1 MGNKNIN
8 KMDEKTNRIVFL
20 IKLLIFTLFFS
31 FFLFGTAFAISAN
44 ELAQKLGNFVNN
56 AIRVG
61 IILAFLSLVW
71 GGFLYLTSA
80 GNKNQ
85 LQKAKDQIFKSF
97 LGALLL
103 LTGLVFLRYIRV
115 EIPSLSPVQ
124 PEIITEIPKAL
135 TQKAGAYLPNAEIPV
150 ETYIKG
156 GEDNKSFLLDVE
168 LIKEIQKIF
177 EEELVPALK
186 KINEDADKIV
196 NLMNQCSCSAN
207 TEPKGGGTICTTKE
221 ETVGTSTIK
230 YCEKTDCWVEKC
242 VGDPCKNVRDDIARA
257 IQENMKDILRV
268 MEIKEKLE
276 GKIISMMEPI
286 AKFYYV
292 ITKGIQQ
299 CPDYLVLD
307 REYFS
312 QLKDLLHQQMGDIN
326 WVVTRVPFLE
336 EIKNLRKW
344 SFADFYCPKT
354 GLSPILPTTEQVNEI
369 EENLRERLNKAF
381 SKPEEQ
387 EELNSIEKSLREK
400 LGKLYP
406 EYELPSSCP
415 LSIPFG
421 EVMEKILE
429 PVTQLRD
436 NILLI
441 TALAKEM
448 TEELDNLHRVYFQC
462 GSDLCDRIGECGSAD
477 ANCPCERY
485 CRGTGCPMMDA
496 LAKKAIIWAKY
507 EAINN
512 FISTNQNLIKKIET
526 WMKQWEEI
534 ENRVRKRGTSLTQ
547 EEIKKIYQDY
557 PEAQEVVAFE
567 LMASRMHYCFAQPRE
582 VEAGWSLA
590 SCQASLGCLNPENKI
605 ISKTEEDCRCATST
619 ECVNSFPILKDYKC
633 RYFSPSWLQQYLPWL
648 VAILDFLGIHIEG
661 DCYNFNFFCC
671 RYK

>member
-1 MGNKNIN
+1 MDNKN
-8 KMDEKTNRIVFL
+8 TSL
-20 IKLLIFTLFFS
+20 IKILIFSFLFFS
-31 FFLFGTAFAISAN
+31 FFFGIAFAASAF
-44 ELAQKLGNFVNN
+44 ELAQKLRNFIDN

-61 IILAFLSLVW
+61 VILAFLSLVW
-71 GGFLYLTSA
+71 GGFLYLTST
-80 GNKNQ
+80 GNEKQ

-97 LGALLL
+97 LGVLILLAGWVIL
-103 LTGLVFLRYIRV
+103 SNIRV
-115 EIPSLSPVQ
+115 GLRELAPVEPLPIVEAPKNIP
-124 PEIITEIPKAL
+124 EKE
-135 TQKAGAYLPNAEIPV
+135 GMYLPFAEIPV

-207 TEPKGGGTICTTKE
+207 TEPKGGGTICTTQEK
-221 ETVGTSTIK
+221 TVGTTTIK

-257 IQENMKDILRV
+257 IQENMEDILKV

-292 ITKGIQQ
+292 ITKGMQQ
-299 CPDYLVLD
+299 CPDYLVFN
-307 REYFS
+307 REYLS
-312 QLKDLLHQQMGDIN
+312 AIKDIVQLKFKEIT
-326 WVVTRVPFLE
+326 WVVSRVPFLE

-344 SFADFYCPKT
+344 SFADFYCPKAGIT
-354 GLSPILPTTEQVNEI
+354 SHLPTQKDVNELQK
-369 EENLRERLNKAF
+369 EYERLKDALE
-381 SKPEEQ
+381 KKQEEKELLEQ
-387 EELNSIEKSLREK
+387 EKEY
-400 LGKLYP
+400 LGEALKEAAPQHEFALA
-406 EYELPSSCP
+406 CP

-477 ANCPCERY
+477 ANCPCLRY

-512 FISTNQNLIKKIET
+512 FISTNQNLIKKIEK
-526 WMKQWEEI
+526 WIEQWEKI
-534 ENRVRKRGTSLTQ
+534 ENRVRKRGTPLTQ

-557 PEAQEVVAFE
+557 PEAREVVAFE
-567 LMASRMHYCFAQPRE
+567 LMAARMHYCFAQAKD
-582 VEAGWSLA
+582 VEAGWSLT
-590 SCQASLGCLNPENKI
+590 SCQSSLGLLNPENKLI
-605 ISKTEEDCRCATST
+605 TNINEDCKCATST
-619 ECVNSFPILKDYKC
+619 ECKTSFPILETYRC
-633 RYFSPSWLQQYLPWL
+633 RYFSPHWLQQYLPWL

-671 RYK
+671 RLSKTK